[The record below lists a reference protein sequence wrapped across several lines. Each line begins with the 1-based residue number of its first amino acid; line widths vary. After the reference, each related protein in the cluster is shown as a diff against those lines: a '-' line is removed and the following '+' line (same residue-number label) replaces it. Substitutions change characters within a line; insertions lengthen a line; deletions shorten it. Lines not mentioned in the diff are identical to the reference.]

1 MALIYFL
8 GRVFIISF
16 TGAMQPGPVTATA
29 ITMGSRRKWAGVLLA
44 IGHGIVEFPLMILM
58 MIGLGTI
65 FKSDTAQIVIG
76 FIGGVVLLLM
86 AIQAFISSRT
96 STYSQA
102 TNCSDKPILTGIV
115 LSVSNP
121 YFFIW
126 WSTVGLALAT
136 EAKDFGIWAFAI
148 FAIVHWLVDLIW
160 VTALSWTSFKGSV
173 LLGPRPL
180 RIVLMICSA
189 ALFVFGLFFIYN
201 AASILFKGP

>member
-1 MALIYFL
+1 
-8 GRVFIISF
+8 
-16 TGAMQPGPVTATA
+16 MQPGPVTATA